1 MIYFFLYMIFKP
13 GWVRVYQRVDL
24 KQLIEQ
30 MQELI

>member
-1 MIYFFLYMIFKP
+1 MIFLYKIFKH
-13 GWVRVYQRVDL
+13 GWVRVYQSIDL